1 MVNDPCGSSSPEK
14 DKDKVIACYN
24 LLWSVPLTEHAG
36 NHIDAQSRLSRGQ
49 GGSTGDCT
57 RLNQAIS

>member
-24 LLWSVPLTEHAG
+24 LLWLVPLTEHAG
-36 NHIDAQSRLSRGQ
+36 NHNRCTKGAVKGSGRQHRG
-49 GGSTGDCT
+49 
-57 RLNQAIS
+57 LH